1 MPVPRPDQRV
11 RDLVE
16 QRVANFRVGVG
27 RGEVNRQ
34 LDAAGLAAVRVEAHT
49 GAAHVRVEAELPH
62 IQAVRVEQRAGLVA
76 DAGGAGR
83 QSKGNFVAHCRL
95 ACACYNTQLYTTAT
109 HGAMVSL
116 RLNEPALILAPME
129 GVTDA
134 PMRAVQGAAGV
145 FTFAVSE
152 FLRVSHSVPP
162 KHVFLSHVP
171 ELGTGCRTWTG
182 LSVQIQLLGGD
193 AGRMAESAARA
204 CELGATAVD
213 VNFGCPAPTV
223 NRHDGGATLL
233 KYPHRVRE
241 IVGAI
246 RAAVPAAVPVSAKM
260 RLGWADIDAID
271 ENASMAAE
279 GGASW
284 ITIHG
289 RTRVAGYAP
298 PVFWKPIG
306 RVRERLGLPVVANGD
321 IWTFDDFR
329 RCREETGC
337 VHFMLGRGALADP
350 RLPHR
355 VAAEL
360 GLPSRIEESGTL
372 DWRVPLRHLV
382 EWTERFHEG
391 RGDKTLCRLKQ
402 WLRVAATA
410 GTFDRFDAVKRATSV
425 GELFA
430 ALDA

>member
-1 MPVPRPDQRV
+1 MVLLRP
-11 RDLVE
+11 
-16 QRVANFRVGVG
+16 
-27 RGEVNRQ
+27 
-34 LDAAGLAAVRVEAHT
+34 H
-49 GAAHVRVEAELPH
+49 
-62 IQAVRVEQRAGLVA
+62 
-76 DAGGAGR
+76 
-83 QSKGNFVAHCRL
+83 
-95 ACACYNTQLYTTAT
+95 
-109 HGAMVSL
+109 
-116 RLNEPALILAPME
+116 EPALILAPME

-134 PMRAVQGAAGV
+134 PMRAVQGAAGA

-152 FLRVSHSVPP
+152 FLRVSHAVPP
-162 KHVFLSHVP
+162 RHVFQAHLP
-171 ELGTGCRTWTG
+171 ELGTGCLTATG
-182 LSVQIQLLGGD
+182 LPVQLQLLGGD

-213 VNFGCPAPTV
+213 INFGCPAPTV

-233 KYPHRVRE
+233 RYPKRIRE

-246 RAAVPAAVPVSAKM
+246 RAAVPPAVPVSAKL
-260 RLGWADIDAID
+260 RLGWDGIDAID
-271 ENASMAAE
+271 ENTSMAAE

-298 PVFWKPIG
+298 PVFWRPIG
-306 RVRERLGLPVVANGD
+306 RVREHLGLPVVANGD
-321 IWTFDDFR
+321 IWTLADFR

-360 GLPSRIEESGTL
+360 GLPSRAEECGPF
-372 DWRVPLRHLV
+372 DWRAPLRHLV
-382 EWTERFHEG
+382 DWTERFHEG

-410 GTFDRFDAVKRATSV
+410 GTFDKFDAVKRTASIE
-425 GELFA
+425 ELFA
-430 ALDA
+430 ALDAIAEPNRCEIM